1 MGDNMTGSASYVY
14 LAKFEKKEKEKGFQH
29 GHVTSSTSKH
39 HSKGKQPHSLKLL
52 LYHCIDYQA
61 GSTVAPRAPGV
72 MNKSEMIGPEKA

>member
-1 MGDNMTGSASYVY
+1 MFIWQNLKKGNRRGLPTYVTT
-14 LAKFEKKEKEKGFQH
+14 L